1 MKHHSYTAGVRITA
15 LLLGLLIL
23 AGCTPEKAKS
33 IRLAAEQFRN
43 QALIALNAVEKAMM
57 AELAPRPRSDKE
69 QTDQFIDFLANLDL
83 AALRDADIELGFPDL
98 EQAANPDDVE
108 LNTEVKTSRN
118 RYLNGL
124 RTRFATFAGMLQGL
138 EEGSFFVADELERSN
153 ELAIRLTAD
162 MAGIAKHFKTNPPRL
177 IQQRGSLVADTLDIL
192 EDELLS
198 HASKKDRLALIKTRF
213 DDIKLEEQKLLISVL
228 EPSLK
233 AAELGRKLY
242 KMTSEYDRLSVGDM
256 QNLLLRSI
264 SIVGNLTG
272 RDMTFLTR
280 EADTVFAKINSDP
293 ALASVAE
300 QVMSELNQVIA
311 DSANTQ

>member
-1 MKHHSYTAGVRITA
+1 MRIAA

-43 QALIALNAVEKAMM
+43 QALIAINAVEKAMM
-57 AELAPRPRSDKE
+57 AELAPRPRSDQE
-69 QTDQFIDFLANLDL
+69 QTDQFVDFLANLDL
-83 AALRDADIELGFPDL
+83 AALREADIELGFPNL

-108 LNTEVKTSRN
+108 LNPEVKTSRN

-124 RTRFATFAGMLQGL
+124 RTRFSTFAGMLQGL
-138 EEGSFFVADELERSN
+138 EEGSFFVADELKRSN
-153 ELAIRLTAD
+153 KLAIRLTAD

-192 EDELLS
+192 EDEQLS
-198 HASKKDRLALIKTRF
+198 RASKKDRLALIKTRF
-213 DDIKLEEQKLLISVL
+213 DDLKIEEQKLLSSVL

-233 AAELGRKLY
+233 AAEFGRKLH
-242 KMTSEYDRLSVGDM
+242 KMAAEYDRLSVSDM
-256 QNLLLRSI
+256 QDLLLRSI
-264 SIVGNLTG
+264 SIAGNLTG

-280 EADTVFAKINSDP
+280 EADTVFAKINNDP
-293 ALASVAE
+293 VLTSVAE

-311 DSANTQ
+311 DSADTQ